1 MFQQL
6 QESVTTDGNL
16 CEHDYN
22 LIKNWKYNANSS
34 HISCDL
40 TKPQVNQFLTHFKII
55 FQTYIY
61 QSQGWNDLKH
71 LAMSYQTM
79 FPTLFD
85 PIYTP
90 QAYTF
95 GHSSAQRTRSSCAAF
110 SEGLF
115 GSGMMQWYSA
125 IHFFTDNL
133 LLRVCIPYHIHYYNK
148 NCFQIIVNYSHGW
161 NVKSLIQ

>member
-1 MFQQL
+1 
-6 QESVTTDGNL
+6 
-16 CEHDYN
+16 
-22 LIKNWKYNANSS
+22 
-34 HISCDL
+34 
-40 TKPQVNQFLTHFKII
+40 
-55 FQTYIY
+55 
-61 QSQGWNDLKH
+61 
-71 LAMSYQTM
+71 M

-95 GHSSAQRTRSSCAAF
+95 GHSSAQRTRSSCEAF

-133 LLRVCIPYHIHYYNK
+133 LLRVCIVFYLLLLYDLLARINILFMF
-148 NCFQIIVNYSHGW
+148 CLYSHGL
-161 NVKSLIQ
+161 NVRNSMKYLRNWKIRIHNHLCLRIQSIFRMHFLMFHLD